1 MELSFEKKDI
11 NLIVALTGEFDLH
24 TAGYFK
30 EKIENHLD
38 SEVNN
43 LILNLQT
50 IDFIDSSGI
59 GAILSIYKRIEKRG
73 GKMAI
78 INISPTLKR
87 VFEVSGVLN
96 VIDVYANR
104 REAVKNIQ
112 RRNFNGQSS

>member
-1 MELSFEKKDI
+1 MELSFEKEDI
-11 NLIVALTGEFDLH
+11 NLIVDLTGEFDLH

-30 EKIENHLD
+30 EKIENYLD

-59 GAILSIYKRIEKRG
+59 GAILSIYKKIEQRG

-87 VFEVSGVLN
+87 VFEISGVLN
-96 VIDVYANR
+96 VIDVYDNR

-112 RRNFNGQSS
+112 RRNFNG